1 MNQISWGLG
10 IGAFLGTSLY
20 ALAEYIP
27 RHYPQSALGAVKI
40 FLLDNPVSS
49 WFQIRDGWAVWADGG
64 REGEWIR
71 WKTEWE
77 KQRRVRDDL
86 KRS

>member
-20 ALAEYIP
+20 VFAEYIP

-40 FLLDNPVSS
+40 FLLDNPVSL
-49 WFQIRDGWAVWADGG
+49 WLQIRDGWAVWADGG

-77 KQRRVRDDL
+77 KQQRVRD
-86 KRS
+86 KRSR